1 MDVGERRTVAESC
14 RRIEEREV
22 ESMKKKEMKK
32 LYPTLAEMGVETP
45 EQIEHYYVTSI
56 NYVEVLRIIYDRP
69 KTSFLTSSRVYK
81 FPRVQDKAPAEG
93 GDGNAQPILKMHPML
108 KAAKTE
114 LDKILATRAEKVS
127 IASEI
132 LHEIELL
139 EEDIALRG
147 EYLKELVKK
156 IPSVC

>member
-1 MDVGERRTVAESC
+1 
-14 RRIEEREV
+14 
-22 ESMKKKEMKK
+22 MKKKEMKK
-32 LYPTLAEMGVETP
+32 LYPALAEMGVESP

-56 NYVEVLRIIYDRP
+56 NYVDVLRIVYDRP
-69 KTSFLTSSRVYK
+69 KSSFLTSSRVYK
-81 FPRVQDKAPAEG
+81 FPRVQENAPAVG
-93 GDGNAQPILKMHPML
+93 GENSKALLKTHPML
-108 KAAKTE
+108 KAAKAE

-156 IPSVC
+156 IPSTC